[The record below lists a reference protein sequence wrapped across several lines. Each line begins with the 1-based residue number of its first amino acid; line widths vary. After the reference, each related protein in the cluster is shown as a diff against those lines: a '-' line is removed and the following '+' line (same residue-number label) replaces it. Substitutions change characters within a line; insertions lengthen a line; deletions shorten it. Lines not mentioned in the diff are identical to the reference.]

1 MGFHRRH
8 ISAEMLINAYRQ
20 EGMEGVRDWY
30 RGADAIV
37 AETGLASEV
46 TDIMFEEQF
55 DDVGTWNK
63 ISKLI
68 SDASIKKGFED

>member
-8 ISAEMLINAYRQ
+8 ISSDSLISAYRDK
-20 EGMEGVRDWY
+20 GVEGVREWY

-37 AETGLASEV
+37 AETGLASDV
-46 TDIMFEEQF
+46 TDLMYEEQF
-55 DDVGTWNK
+55 QPVETWNK

-68 SDASIKKGFED
+68 SDASIKKGFKK

>member
-8 ISAEMLINAYRQ
+8 ISSEMIINAYRHK
-20 EGMEGVRDWY
+20 GMEGVREWY

-37 AETGLASEV
+37 AEDGLAS
-46 TDIMFEEQF
+46 DITNLMYEEQF
-55 DDVGTWNK
+55 DDEGTWNK

-68 SDASIKKGFED
+68 SDASIKKGFKK